1 MVEIIEADK
10 YNKSCQKCKYLI
22 LLNMIFW
29 KANVVSEQSL
39 FCLTCLFPFS
49 ILHAMFIRKTTKS
62 KKGKDYIQH
71 QLVESVR
78 TPLGPRQRI
87 VLNLG
92 FIDLPQ
98 NKWKELA
105 NVIESEIHKEKR
117 LFTSDIEIEN
127 LARHYAGVIIKEQ
140 IKNRSEII
148 KSDNKNIIKKIE
160 KPTYERVDIDSVST
174 SDVKTIGAE
183 HIIVEALKTYQFD
196 SILRDLNFSNNEID
210 YAKMLITG
218 RLVHPGSE
226 RETARWINENSAI
239 PELLGSEAKV
249 YDNALHRTAC
259 LMMDHHEKIEQYLSQ
274 KARGLFHLKETI
286 ILYDLT
292 NTYFE
297 GSKRGSTIAKPARSK
312 DRRHDRPLVT
322 LALAVDEDGFPK
334 RSKVLEG
341 NISEPGT
348 LEGILN
354 DLLQSMD
361 GGAGQ
366 KTIVIDAGIAS
377 EKNLEIIR
385 QKGFKYV
392 AVSRRRSVSEG
403 FWDNCPDKELKL
415 SNDKTIL
422 TVKLFKSDHEAW
434 LCCHSQDKEA
444 KEKAILD
451 KKVAGFE
458 KELKKISDGLSCQG
472 TRKGYD
478 SIIERIGRLKERYG
492 VGSLYEVNIE
502 QIDGKAVSIKY
513 HKNPYGEAKEKRV
526 GEYVLRTNR
535 LDLSEKEI
543 SQIHRSLTTVEDS
556 FRSMKSHLGLRPIHH
571 KRDDTSIAHIFV
583 SVMAY
588 HFLAGV
594 LRQLR
599 QDGIQ
604 YNWHSIRN
612 ILSTHVRVT
621 TTFKIDDGSTV
632 NIRNSTVPTISQ
644 VDIYKSLRVKQQPM
658 DRIMIKIPLKKPITE
673 KCSGENLG

>member
-1 MVEIIEADK
+1 
-10 YNKSCQKCKYLI
+10 
-22 LLNMIFW
+22 
-29 KANVVSEQSL
+29 
-39 FCLTCLFPFS
+39 
-49 ILHAMFIRKTTKS
+49 MFIRKTIKS

-98 NKWKELA
+98 NRWKELA

-117 LFTSDIEIEN
+117 LFKSDIEIEN
-127 LARHYAGVIIKEQ
+127 LARHYASIIIKEQ
-140 IKNRSEII
+140 IQNRSEII
-148 KSDNKNIIKKIE
+148 KSDNEAITNKTE
-160 KPTYERVDIDSVST
+160 EPTYERIDIDSVST

-239 PELLGSEAKV
+239 PELLASEVRV

-259 LMMDHHEKIEQYLSQ
+259 LMMDHHDKIEHYLSQ
-274 KARGLFHLKETI
+274 KAHGLFHLKETV

-297 GSKRGSTIAKPARSK
+297 GSKRDSKIAKPARSK
-312 DRRHDRPLVT
+312 DRRHDRPLIT

-348 LEGILN
+348 LEGMLN

-361 GGAGQ
+361 GEASQ

-392 AVSRRRSVSEG
+392 AVSRRRAVSEDL
-403 FWDNCPDKELKL
+403 WDDCPEKKLKL

-422 TVKLFKSDHEAW
+422 TVKLFSADDEAW

-451 KKVAGFE
+451 KKMAGFE
-458 KELKKISDGLSCQG
+458 RELKKINDGLSCQG
-472 TRKGYD
+472 TRKGYS

-492 VGSLYEVNIE
+492 VGNLYKINIE
-502 QIDGKAVSIKY
+502 QIDEKAISIKY

-571 KRDDTSIAHIFV
+571 KRDDTSMAHIFV

-604 YNWHSIRN
+604 YNWQSIRN

-621 TTFKIDDGSTV
+621 TSFKTDDGSTV
-632 NIRNSTVPTISQ
+632 NIRNSTVPTMCQ
-644 VDIYKSLRVKQQPM
+644 VAIYKSLKVKQQPM
-658 DRIMIKIPLKKPITE
+658 DRIMIKTPLKKPSAE
-673 KCSGENLG
+673 KCSGENLA